1 MHLLKG
7 ANNYRLGLGGPMV
20 PEAKQPPAYK
30 LAILPSKESVTWRFS
45 LRIRGFGR
53 ISIQP
58 FVLLPVQVPFEQ
70 GKRTCPAQRSLCAY
84 CPWQWDTVR
93 GPDECRQARDDSEL
107 EDV

>member
-1 MHLLKG
+1 
-7 ANNYRLGLGGPMV
+7 MV

-45 LRIRGFGR
+45 LRITGFGR

-70 GKRTCPAQRSLCAY
+70 GKRTCPALHIGHGNGTL
-84 CPWQWDTVR
+84 W
-93 GPDECRQARDDSEL
+93 G
-107 EDV
+107 